1 MPVASPESVVRASA
15 SPMLDPIPMN
25 FDSESVAPPIPPAG
39 AAAEVAAAAAAAI
52 APDRRF

>member
-25 FDSESVAPPIPPAG
+25 LVSESVAAPILPPAG
-39 AAAEVAAAAAAAI
+39 AAAAAAI
-52 APDRRF
+52 APDHS